1 MNRIWNQLDNR
12 FSTLNQR
19 EKLLLAICGL
29 VVIALTMLAWL
40 IEPVVKS
47 NQELT
52 RQVSLTSQNLQSL
65 EADILVV
72 TAKLK
77 KDPNENLNVEYKKLL
92 TESQR
97 LSEKLALMIES
108 FISPSLMAELLE
120 GVLAETQGLKLVLL
134 ESLKA
139 QPIVGE
145 VDNQAQTEYYVH
157 PVKIELTGR
166 YFSILTYLKTLESMP
181 VHYYWRSFSYKVEN
195 YPNARVILEVY
206 TLGTRQE
213 FIGG

>member
-1 MNRIWNQLDNR
+1 MNRVWDQLGNK
-12 FSTLNQR
+12 FSELNQR
-19 EKLLLAICGL
+19 EKVLLAICGL
-29 VVIALTMLAWL
+29 VVVVLTISAWL
-40 IEPVVKS
+40 IEPTLKS
-47 NQELT
+47 NHELK
-52 RQVSLTSQNLQSL
+52 RQVMLTSQNLQSL

-77 KDPNENLNVEYKKLL
+77 KDPNENLNMEYKKLL
-92 TESQR
+92 IESQR

-120 GVLAETQGLKLVLL
+120 GVLGETQGLKLVLL

-139 QPIVGE
+139 QPIVGG
-145 VDNQAQTEYYVH
+145 VDNQTQTEYYVH
-157 PVKIELTGR
+157 PVKIELTGS

-181 VHYYWRSFSYKVEN
+181 VHYYWNSFSYKVET